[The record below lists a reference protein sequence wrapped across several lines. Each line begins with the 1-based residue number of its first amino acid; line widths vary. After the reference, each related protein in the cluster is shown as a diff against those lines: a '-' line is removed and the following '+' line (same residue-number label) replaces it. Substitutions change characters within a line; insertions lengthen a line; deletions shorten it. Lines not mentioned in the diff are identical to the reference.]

1 MQSLTSNEILASSNT
16 ATVPSKTNL
25 SPSVWI
31 VAGAFLAL
39 VLKLSIALNTLGTN
53 DAYFFN
59 LFARDIAE
67 HGLQWTYAHRPMF
80 NHPPLTAYYLKGIYA
95 FQNFFVLGDA
105 SVTFAFLLRLPGILA
120 DFVVVLTVL
129 KLADAWRLSTR
140 ALMLFALSPVSLMVS
155 GFHGNTD
162 SVVTMLVVTAA
173 YMCVRNR
180 PVLCGILLAFS
191 CGIKIVP
198 LFLLPIFFF
207 FWWVRRRALF
217 FGLPLMTVLAATS
230 IEALLSFPGLF
241 AKNVLGYGSYW
252 GHWGISYWLRL
263 TGWSEFAVC
272 NFRNLPL
279 AETVVST
286 TLKLFVVI
294 AVFFIAWRRRN
305 MDGRA
310 LFASIGYAWLVFF
323 IFAPGIAPQYF
334 VWLMP
339 FILILSESAFLY
351 VTLASSCFLFF
362 LYNTIAAGLPWNL
375 AVSTNA
381 IADRWA
387 PWTVWPWL
395 AFIAALAIE
404 WKRDQQRDPS
414 LQPLSPNSA

>member
-1 MQSLTSNEILASSNT
+1 MTNETLASSDA
-16 ATVPSKTNL
+16 ATVPSQTNL
-25 SPSVWI
+25 SPNVWI

-39 VLKLSIALNTLGTN
+39 VLKLSIALNTQGTN
-53 DAYFFN
+53 DTYFFN
-59 LFARDIAE
+59 LFARDITE
-67 HGLQWTYAHRPMF
+67 HGLEWTYAHRPMF
-80 NHPPLTAYYLKGIYA
+80 NHPPLTAYYLQGIYA
-95 FQNFFVLGDA
+95 FQNLFVLGDA

-120 DFVVVLTVL
+120 DFAVVVVLL
-129 KLADAWRLSTR
+129 KLANAWRLSTWS
-140 ALMLFALSPVSLMVS
+140 LTLFALSPVSLMVS

-162 SVVTMLVVTAA
+162 SVITMLVVTAA

-180 PVLCGILLAFS
+180 PVLCGVTLALS

-207 FWWVRRRALF
+207 FWLTRRRALF
-217 FGLPLMTVLAATS
+217 FGPPFIIVLAAIS
-230 IEALLSFPGLF
+230 IEPLLNFPGLF
-241 AKNVLGYGSYW
+241 TKNVLAYGSYW
-252 GHWGISYWLRL
+252 GLWGISYWLRL
-263 TGWSEFAVC
+263 TGWSEFAVL

-279 AETVVST
+279 AEAVVST
-286 TLKLFVVI
+286 TLKLFIVS

-339 FILILSESAFLY
+339 FVLIISESAFLY

-404 WKRDQQRDPS
+404 WKRDRQGDRP
-414 LQPLSPNSA
+414 LQPLSPDSA